1 MFRNVTACRRS
12 RYNDGDRCDVRLS
25 VSIRW
30 CVRGRARCRA
40 ARGAD
45 GDAARTRL
53 SDLLLRPKDRL
64 IYEYDF
70 GDSWEHE
77 VTLERVGDALP
88 DARYPRVTDGRRA
101 CPPEDV
107 GGVPGY
113 AEFVDAIRD
122 PHHEEHAS
130 MLEWV
135 GGDFDPEF
143 FDLITANDR
152 LPRRRTA
159 RRRDA

>member
-1 MFRNVTACRRS
+1 M
-12 RYNDGDRCDVRLS
+12 
-25 VSIRW
+25 
-30 CVRGRARCRA
+30 RAI
-40 ARGAD
+40 
-45 GDAARTRL
+45 L
-53 SDLLLRPKDRL
+53 
-64 IYEYDF
+64 
-70 GDSWEHE
+70 
-77 VTLERVGDALP
+77 ALP
-88 DARYPRVTDGRRA
+88 MAGARVRPRTL
-101 CPPEDV
+101 
-107 GGVPGY
+107 GGFPGY

-152 LPRRRTA
+152 LPCRRTA